1 MGEAGNRR
9 EIMVFVR
16 IDRVSNRPLIIM
28 GRGDSFVIFSIVLES
43 EICFEKNIFH
53 NFRLINT

>member
-28 GRGDSFVIFSIVLES
+28 GGGGDSFVIFSIVLES
-43 EICFEKNIFH
+43 LKYVLKKIYFTI
-53 NFRLINT
+53 LD